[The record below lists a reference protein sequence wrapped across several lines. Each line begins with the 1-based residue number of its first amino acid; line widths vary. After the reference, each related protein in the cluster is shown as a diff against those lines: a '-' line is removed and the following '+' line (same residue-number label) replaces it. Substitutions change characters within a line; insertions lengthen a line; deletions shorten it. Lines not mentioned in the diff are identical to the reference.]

1 MTQVSVTSESPPIF
15 VGLGHGGRWL
25 AWLLVATEY
34 VAALVLAVDVLVVF
48 ASVIFRYLLLSPLNW
63 AEEVARALMVLLVFF
78 GAATALARHRHTG
91 LDVLRGLLPR
101 RWRSTAVRLAAWIVA
116 IVAASL
122 FVSSLLLLDETA
134 GQTTPFGMP
143 EWIFIYPVVGGSL
156 LIAAFGI
163 VNAMDGPPVAVGS
176 TLAGAAALAAAIW
189 GWNHLLPVAA
199 LSPFALL
206 IGAFVLGLVT
216 GVPIAFVLAFSA
228 LVYFLAEPS
237 LAIAVYAQQLTAGTD
252 HFVLLAVPFFVVA
265 GLAMEVNGMS
275 ARLIE
280 LLLRLVGRA
289 RGGLNLIIVLAT
301 AFFSG
306 ISGSKIADIAAVS
319 GIIMPA
325 VQRTRQNPN
334 EAAAILA
341 SSAIMAETIPPC
353 VNMII
358 FGFVANVSI
367 GGLFVAGLVPAAVL
381 AAGLAAVAV
390 VYGRRIDPNKAF
402 PEQMPMPRLIAG
414 ALVALVMVALIGRG
428 VTSGVAT
435 ATEVSS
441 FAVVY
446 AIVVGGVAFRQL
458 TVRSIVHLFV
468 RSASMSATILFI
480 VAAASG
486 FSYAL
491 TIQQIPQYLSDGL
504 VFLGHRFGPNTFI
517 VVAALLMIVFGSI
530 LEGAP
535 ALIIWGPLLTPIATG
550 LGVNALHFGTVMV
563 ISMGLGLF
571 SPPFG
576 LGLFATCAMTGTEV
590 KNVVKPMFKYLSILL
605 VGLVILILVPA
616 FSMWLPTMFGFR

>member
-1 MTQVSVTSESPPIF
+1 MTEAAASSELPPVF
-15 VGLGHGGRWL
+15 VGLGQRGRWL
-25 AWLLVATEY
+25 ALLLVAVEHVT
-34 VAALVLAVDVLVVF
+34 ALVLAIDVLVVF
-48 ASVIFRYLLLSPLNW
+48 ASVIFRYFLLQPLNW

-78 GAATALARHRHTG
+78 GAATALGRHRHAA
-91 LDVLRGLLPR
+91 LDAFRGLLPR
-101 RWRSTAVRLAAWIVA
+101 HWRPAAIGLAAWIVA
-116 IVAASL
+116 AVAVTL
-122 FVSSLLLLDETA
+122 FASSLALLSDSE

-143 EWIFIYPVVGGSL
+143 QWIFIYPVTLGSL
-156 LIAAFGI
+156 LMAAFAI
-163 VNAMDGPPVAVGS
+163 VNAMDGPRAAVWS
-176 TLAGAAALAAAIW
+176 TLAGAAAVTLAIF
-189 GWNHLLPVAA
+189 GWNALVPSAE

-206 IGAFVLGLVT
+206 VGGFVLSLLI

-228 LVYFLAEPS
+228 ALYFLCEPS
-237 LAIAVYAQQLTAGTD
+237 LPMAVYAQQLTAGTD

-265 GLAMEVNGMS
+265 GLAMEINGMS

-280 LLLRLVGRA
+280 LLLRMFGRA
-289 RGGLNLIIVLAT
+289 RGGLNLIMIVAT

-306 ISGSKIADIAAVS
+306 ISGSKLADIAAVG

-334 EAAAILA
+334 EAAGILA

-390 VYGRRIDPNKAF
+390 AFGRRIDPAAAF
-402 PEQMPMPRLIAG
+402 PERTPLPRLIAG
-414 ALVALVMVALIGRG
+414 ALVALVMVGMIGRG

-441 FAVVY
+441 FAVMY
-446 AIVVGGVAFRQL
+446 AIVVGGLAFRRL
-458 TVRSIVHLFV
+458 TFRSIVRLFV
-468 RSASMSATILFI
+468 RSASMSAVILFI

-491 TIQQIPQYLSDGL
+491 TIQQIPQYLADAL
-504 VFLGHRFGPNTFI
+504 LALGHRDGPRMFI
-517 VVAALLMIVFGSI
+517 VVAALLMIGFGSI

-550 LGVNALHFGTVMV
+550 LGVSELHFGTVMV
-563 ISMGLGLF
+563 IAMGLGLF

-590 KNVVKPMFKYLSILL
+590 RHVAGPMLKYLSVLL
-605 VGLVILILVPA
+605 LGLLLLIVVPG
-616 FSMWLPTMFGFR
+616 FSLWLPARLGFK